1 MFMLK
6 VLWQSKTGGYLAFF
20 IFSLICGT
28 IVEKYFPSG
37 IGIFSN
43 FDGVERWVLF
53 TVMSLIYGFV
63 MWLVFTGI
71 MSALHYMYND
81 LKETAKKV
89 REDEK

>member
-20 IFSLICGT
+20 VFSLICGT
-28 IVEKYFPSG
+28 IAEKHFPSG
-37 IGIFSN
+37 ALSN
-43 FDGVERWVLF
+43 FDGLVSWVLF

-63 MWLVFTGI
+63 VWLIFTAI
-71 MSALHYMYND
+71 MSALHYMYED
-81 LKETAKKV
+81 LKKTAKKV